1 MPIANLTESI
11 FIIELDT
18 RGKDTMQDNPIINLE
33 EIGLRIRKER
43 EKLGLT
49 REKFAELIGL
59 SPYYIGQI
67 ERGDRN
73 MSLDTLIKIS
83 SSLNVSMD
91 YLLRGY
97 THYMEGIL
105 AREAIEENYKEELDE
120 EIKEILSLLS
130 GTSREK
136 LNLIKDMI
144 KLLLPNI
151 NG

>member
-1 MPIANLTESI
+1 
-11 FIIELDT
+11 
-18 RGKDTMQDNPIINLE
+18 
-33 EIGLRIRKER
+33 
-43 EKLGLT
+43 
-49 REKFAELIGL
+49 
-59 SPYYIGQI
+59 
-67 ERGDRN
+67 